1 MKGGGAV
8 IDAPATRS
16 YLDLAL
22 SATIVAGLY
31 CTALCVARRGWAALF
46 PPPLRDRFVRW
57 GFAEIILAFVLL
69 VAGPILM
76 YRILSACGLFRS
88 LFGRDPDPTDLQSGP
103 TLRCLIAWV
112 STLAL
117 PVNIVGA
124 LALVRFVT
132 GARLRHLGIRLRRVL
147 PGIAA
152 GFIAWLLVTPAVFGL
167 HIGVVAL
174 QQRLLHWPPT
184 RHPLEQLLE
193 INLLPVEWLLV
204 VLQAVV
210 LAPIW
215 EELLFRG
222 LLLPRLAKHAWGG
235 HAAWAAAAVL
245 AGMPLIKQMTLPSLL
260 PLLFALALWIAGAL
274 ATAGEAGPY
283 WKWRAIL
290 GSSALFSLLH
300 ASAWPA
306 PVPLF
311 PLAVALGWLAYRTR
325 GIIAP
330 IVLHALFNSVSTLLL
345 LRGFRSGV

>member
-8 IDAPATRS
+8 IDAPAARH

-22 SATIVAGLY
+22 RAAILLGLF
-31 CTALCVARRGWAALF
+31 CTVLFVARRGWAALL
-46 PPPLRDRFVRW
+46 PRPLRDRFVRW
-57 GFAEIILAFVLL
+57 GFAEIILAFVVL

-76 YRILSACGLFRS
+76 YRVLSACGLFRY

-117 PVNIVGA
+117 PVNIIGA
-124 LALVRFVT
+124 LALVRFVSGT
-132 GARLRHLGIRLRRVL
+132 RLQHLGIRLRRVL

-152 GFIAWLLVTPAVFGL
+152 GFIGWLLLTPAVFGL

-174 QQRLLHWPPT
+174 QERLLHWPPT
-184 RHPLEQLLE
+184 KHPLEQLLE
-193 INLLPVEWLLV
+193 VDLLPVEWLLV

-235 HAAWAAAAVL
+235 HAAWAAASVL
-245 AGMPLIKQMTLPSLL
+245 AGMQLDRQMTLPSLL
-260 PLLFALALWIAGAL
+260 PLLFALALWIAGDL
-274 ATAGEAGPY
+274 ATAGETGPY

-290 GSSALFSLLH
+290 GSSALFALIHS
-300 ASAWPA
+300 SAWPA

-345 LRGFRSGV
+345 LRGFHSTV

>member
-1 MKGGGAV
+1 V
-8 IDAPATRS
+8 
-16 YLDLAL
+16 L
-22 SATIVAGLY
+22 GLF
-31 CTALCVARRGWAALF
+31 CTALFVVRRGWAALL
-46 PPPLRDRFVRW
+46 PAPLRDRFVRW
-57 GFAEIILAFVLL
+57 GFAEIIVAFALL

-76 YRILSACGLFRS
+76 YRVLSACGLFRS
-88 LFGRDPDPTDLQSGP
+88 LFGREPDLTDLQSEQ

-112 STLAL
+112 GTLAL

-124 LALVRFVT
+124 LALVRFVRGT
-132 GARLRHLGIRLRRVL
+132 RLRHFGIRLRRVL

-174 QQRLLHWPPT
+174 QQRLLDTPPT
-184 RHPLEQLLE
+184 KHPLEQLLE
-193 INLLPVEWLLV
+193 IDLLPVEWLLV